1 MKKRFKNDDYLVR
14 KESTVV
20 MYSELWHASG
30 CLLEKAIEN
39 SKRSSW
45 LYLSSIIMSA
55 FTFEAYL
62 NHINDSYLKI
72 KDKINE
78 FEEMSPINKLIMV
91 SKELKIESEFDKS
104 RRPFQTIKS
113 LYKFRNFF
121 AHGKSLKMYSEYT
134 TSQSKVNYET
144 ENYPKNEWIRKI
156 EDSKFAELVR
166 EDIDKSIRIIHSEIN
181 DVDKGEVFSFGY
193 NFVDISKI

>member
-1 MKKRFKNDDYLVR
+1 MKQKFKNDDYLVR

-39 SKRSSW
+39 SKGSSW

-62 NHINDSYLKI
+62 NHINNSYLKM

-78 FEEMSPINKLIMV
+78 FEKMGPIDKLLEV
-91 SKELKIESEFDKS
+91 SKELKIENEFERS

-113 LYKFRNFF
+113 LYEFRNFF
-121 AHGKSLKMYSEYT
+121 AHGKSLKMCSEYT

-144 ENYPKNEWIRKI
+144 CNYPKNQWIRKI

-181 DVDKGEVFSFGY
+181 DINKENVFSFGY
-193 NFVDISKI
+193 CTVDISKK